1 MAPREGKGGEVG
13 SGRGMG
19 GVSRE
24 EGEVGE
30 GNNRLA
36 LHHCQ
41 HSLLFPL
48 LCQVLFYQEELAGTG
63 EGDRFLEVVAF
74 SWRNTF
80 VDLSVFV
87 DCLTL

>member
-1 MAPREGKGGEVG
+1 MAPREGIGVEVG
-13 SGRGMG
+13 SSRETG

-36 LHHCQ
+36 LHHHQ
-41 HSLLFPL
+41 HSLLLPL
-48 LCQVLFYQEELAGTG
+48 LCRDLFYQEELAGTG

-74 SWRNTF
+74 
-80 VDLSVFV
+80 
-87 DCLTL
+87 